1 MVKKTYKTEKE
12 LEFLFNGEGSLEFS
26 RIIVEKCLLL
36 VGKKFK
42 EELIMKLTVLETD
55 TTYEIMVESQDLK
68 ETLEVNLD
76 TLLDYEEYELCS
88 KVQNAINQLSN

>member
-1 MVKKTYKTEKE
+1 MIKKTYKTEKE

-26 RIIVEKCLLL
+26 RIIVEKCLSL

-42 EELIMKLTVLETD
+42 EELIMELTVLETD